1 MAKPERIRK
10 IQVLAE
16 MLPIPSREPT
26 ISTMKK
32 DMRRTTI
39 VRRAVATVESV
50 FRMPHLARIEVTPA
64 KRADKSA
71 KSTHMIIPFF
81 RHSRS
86 RVGFPL
92 LSSCSTGTYFSRKKT
107 LVKPKKKILSRSRE
121 LAGERSRKDGNAV
134 LRADRG
140 HRALVLY
147 ICQ

>member
-1 MAKPERIRK
+1 MSQEKK
-10 IQVLAE
+10 
-16 MLPIPSREPT
+16 ST
-26 ISTMKK
+26 IM
-32 DMRRTTI
+32 
-39 VRRAVATVESV
+39 VRMAVATVESV

-140 HRALVLY
+140 HRALVFS
-147 ICQ
+147 